1 MVTIGNVRF
10 EGKKSLKVRS
20 SWFWWWEVVGLKVK
34 VGGGGGQKSLGLVVG
49 SVWVLKAFISQL
61 HIWKAKGNKV
71 SPAVTFNIKLSQGLI
86 SKRQGSKLPSSIC
99 SLRTGSNCTPV
110 LGWGCR
116 AVQSLRTEPPALTAS
131 AGPWLDQMSLN
142 FCLESSIVWETILW
156 SGWPNHSHQGRAFRS
171 LLERTCRNVG
181 NCFKAAPSPLL
192 YKLF

>member
-20 SWFWWWEVVGLKVK
+20 CWFWWWEVVGLKVK

-86 SKRQGSKLPSSIC
+86 SKRQGSKLPQLHLLPQDRIQLHPSSRLGLQSC
-99 SLRTGSNCTPV
+99 S
-110 LGWGCR
+110 
-116 AVQSLRTEPPALTAS
+116 EP
-131 AGPWLDQMSLN
+131 
-142 FCLESSIVWETILW
+142 
-156 SGWPNHSHQGRAFRS
+156 
-171 LLERTCRNVG
+171 
-181 NCFKAAPSPLL
+181 
-192 YKLF
+192 